1 MKKKK
6 KKKKRKEKKK
16 KKKWDEMKQVE
27 GKAVETW
34 RQLMIIHRAARN
46 VRLVLR
52 QLKWELNTS
61 ARGAANNFK

>member
-1 MKKKK
+1 
-6 KKKKRKEKKK
+6 
-16 KKKWDEMKQVE
+16 MKQVE

-61 ARGAANNFK
+61 ARGAANNLK